1 MPVNPYEAGAVTFGL
16 ISVLLIAR
24 EKIWGWPLG
33 LVNVTLF
40 AIVFFQARLYASMA
54 LQLMFFGLCLYGWH
68 SWLHGG
74 AGHGQLQVSHA
85 PRRALAWLLAA
96 GATGAVVLG
105 TTLFHHTDASLPFID
120 AATMSF
126 SLVAQSMQ
134 ARKWVENWFVW
145 FAVDIVYI
153 GMYSSKQLYLTAG
166 LSAVFMGL
174 AVFGF
179 LTWRRSLP
187 SRSPASRVTTA

>member
-1 MPVNPYEAGAVTFGL
+1 MAVNPYEAGAVAFGL
-16 ISVLLIAR
+16 TSVLLLAR
-24 EKIWGWPLG
+24 QKIWGWPIG

-74 AGHGQLQVSHA
+74 TGHGQLQVSRV
-85 PRRALAWLLAA
+85 PRRTLAWLLAA
-96 GATGAVVLG
+96 GAAGAAVLG
-105 TTLFHHTDASLPFID
+105 ATLFHHTDASLPFLD
-120 AATMSF
+120 AATMAF
-126 SLVAQSMQ
+126 SLVAQTMQ
-134 ARKWVENWFVW
+134 ARKWLENWFVW
-145 FAVDIVYI
+145 FAVDIVYV
-153 GMYSSKQLYLTAG
+153 GMYSTKQLYLTAG

-179 LTWRRSLP
+179 LAWRRSL
-187 SRSPASRVTTA
+187 RSGAAA